1 MDKIHKLL
9 PKWNISKNKS
19 RIYIKSKHFY
29 IKISTSDICGS
40 RCIDNMVD
48 IHNSID
54 YITEFLLLNNFIYEK
69 RWYDDD
75 KYYRYFNK
83 QKIITV
89 TLDGN
94 FMYNVSYGSFNEH
107 NYYNSQQL
115 LDVLREKLEL
125 NSLNKHVV
133 IGE

>member
-1 MDKIHKLL
+1 MDKIFELL
-9 PKWNISKNKS
+9 PNWDISKNKS
-19 RIYIKSKHFY
+19 RIYIKSEHFY
-29 IKISTSDICGS
+29 IKISTSDICVS
-40 RCIDNMVD
+40 RYIDNMID

-54 YITEFLLLNNFIYEK
+54 YVTEFLLLNDFIHEN
-69 RWYDDD
+69 RWYDGD

-115 LDVLREKLEL
+115 LDVLREKLDL
-125 NSLNKHVV
+125 NSLNKPV
-133 IGE
+133 IINE

>member
-9 PKWNISKNKS
+9 PNWEISKNKL
-19 RIYIKSKHFY
+19 RIYIKSEHFNTNLN
-29 IKISTSDICGS
+29 TSDICGS
-40 RCIDNMVD
+40 RCIDNMID

-54 YITEFLLLNNFIYEK
+54 YVTEFLLLNDFIHEN
-69 RWYDDD
+69 RWYDGD

-115 LDVLREKLEL
+115 LDVLREKLDL
-125 NSLNKHVV
+125 NSLNKPV
-133 IGE
+133 IINE

>member
-1 MDKIHKLL
+1 MDKIVELL
-9 PKWNISKNKS
+9 PNWNISKNKS
-19 RIYIKSKHFY
+19 RIYIKSEHFY

-40 RCIDNMVD
+40 SIDNMID

-54 YITEFLLLNNFIYEK
+54 YITEFLLLNDFIHEN
-69 RWYDDD
+69 RWYDGD

-94 FMYNVSYGSFNEH
+94 FMYNVSYSSFNEH

-115 LDVLREKLEL
+115 LDVLREKLDL
-125 NSLNKHVV
+125 NSLNKP
-133 IGE
+133 IIINE

>member
-1 MDKIHKLL
+1 MDKIFELL
-9 PKWNISKNKS
+9 PNWEISKNKS
-19 RIYIKSKHFY
+19 RIYIKSEHFY
-29 IKISTSDICGS
+29 IKINTSDIRGS
-40 RCIDNMVD
+40 MYIHNMVD

-54 YITEFLLLNNFIYEK
+54 YVTEFLLLNNFTYER
-69 RWYDDD
+69 RWYDNN

-115 LDVLREKLEL
+115 LIVLREKLDL
-125 NSLNKHVV
+125 DSLNKPV
-133 IGE
+133 IINE